1 MNSDNIFSGLKVV
14 DLASFIAGPAA
25 AVILSDYGADV
36 IKVEPP
42 TGDTWRIG
50 YKLPP
55 QPRSHDNYPWH
66 LNNRNKRGLS
76 LDLKSP
82 NAGEILERLVKWADV
97 LIVNTPHTGRK
108 KLKLEY
114 EDVAQWNPRLIYA
127 DLTGYG
133 EKGPDA
139 SLPGF
144 DITAYWARS
153 GLLSLSRDAG
163 APPTLPPTGSG
174 DHATAVTLYSAIV
187 TALYRRE
194 RTGKGSYVTTS
205 LLAAGV
211 WACGVFVQGA
221 LCDATFFPL
230 HDRLKPPNALINVYQ
245 ASDDNWFVLVLTP
258 DKWPALAKGIGRPD
272 LLTDPRFADPAKLA
286 TNSTELTAGLDEIF
300 RSQPMSHWREV
311 FDQGHLTFGV
321 VHAPSEVVRD
331 PQLRENDIVVP
342 IDGAGEKVKFTVSSP
357 LTVHGVSKVAAR
369 RAPGI
374 GEHNDELLQELGFSS
389 DEIAQFRTGGT
400 IPHAAHGAEVL
411 GGVR

>member
-1 MNSDNIFSGLKVV
+1 MTAENIFSGLKVV
-14 DLASFIAGPAA
+14 DLSSFIAGPSA

-82 NAGEILERLVKWADV
+82 KSTEILERLVKWADV
-97 LIVNTPHTGRK
+97 LIVNTPHPARK

-114 EDVAQWNPRLIYA
+114 EDVAQWNPRLVYA

-153 GLLSLSRDAG
+153 GLLSLTRDAG
-163 APPTLPPTGSG
+163 APPTLPPSGSG
-174 DHATAVTLYSAIV
+174 DHATAVTLFSAIV

-211 WACGVFVQGA
+211 WSCGVFVQAA
-221 LCDATFFPL
+221 LCEATFFPL
-230 HDRLKPPNALINVYQ
+230 HDRLKPPNALINMYR
-245 ASDDNWFVLVLTP
+245 ASDDSWFVLVLTP
-258 DKWPALAKGIGRPD
+258 DHWPALAKGIGRTE
-272 LLTDPRFADPAKLA
+272 LLTDPRFADPGTLA
-286 TNSTELTAGLDEIF
+286 ANSADLTAILDGLF
-300 RSQPMSHWREV
+300 ASQPLSRWVEV
-311 FDQGHLTFGV
+311 FEKNHITFGV
-321 VHAPSEVVRD
+321 VRAPSDVAKD
-331 PQLRENDIVVP
+331 PQLKENNIVVP
-342 IDGAGEKVKFTVSSP
+342 LEGAGGKLNFTISSP
-357 LTVHGVSKVAAR
+357 IQLHGVAKVPAK
-369 RAPGI
+369 RAPEI
-374 GEHNDELLQELGFSS
+374 GEHNDEILKELGFGAN
-389 DEIAQFRTGGT
+389 EIESLRASGT
-400 IPHAAHGAEVL
+400 L
-411 GGVR
+411 GKPTELRKAS